1 MIKKIKLYLHKFYWY
16 KLLTNKVHKNTVLR
30 DPKSEANRAYKTFFN
45 KNIDWDNPKDLIEKI
60 YWLQFNTDT
69 SLWTKYADKYLVRD
83 YIKENGYND
92 HLPKLYGKWDNVEE
106 IDFSKLPEKFVLKA
120 NNGCG
125 TVLIVKNKKEIN
137 IKKTRRKLKRWLSLP
152 FGYSGAQLHYLKIK
166 PCIIAEELHENN
178 KEDIVISPNSLI
190 DYKVYCINGEPEA
203 IWVAYDRTYT
213 GVYMTIY
220 DLEWKKHPEYLV
232 SSDYYTYSDRDIP
245 KPKYLNEM
253 LEMSRKLSKPF
264 HQVRVD
270 FYIINNKPIFGEL
283 TFTTGIGWFTKDF
296 YNYLGSKIDLRELME
311 YNND

>member
-1 MIKKIKLYLHKFYWY
+1 MLKKIKLYLHKFYWY
-16 KLLTNKVHKNTVLR
+16 KLLTTKIHKSTVLR
-30 DPKSEANRAYKTFFN
+30 NPEKEANRVYNSVFN
-45 KNIDWDNPKDLIEKI
+45 NSINWDNPRDLIEKI
-60 YWLQFNTDT
+60 YWLQFKTDT

-83 YIKENGYND
+83 YIKESGYND
-92 HLPKLYGKWDNVEE
+92 HLPKLYGKWDDVEE
-106 IDFSKLPEKFVLKA
+106 IDFSKLPEKFVLKT

-125 TVLIVKNKKEIN
+125 TVLIVKNKEEIN

-152 FGYSGAQLHYLKIK
+152 YGYSGAQLHYLKIK
-166 PCIIAEELHENN
+166 PCIIAEELLENN

-220 DLEWKKHPEYLV
+220 DSEWEKHPKCLV
-232 SSDYYTYSDRDIP
+232 SSDYYTYSAKDIP
-245 KPKYLNEM
+245 KPKCLNEM
-253 LEMSRKLSKPF
+253 LEISRKLSKPF

-283 TFTTGIGWFTKDF
+283 TFTTGTGFFTKDF
-296 YNYLGSKIDLRELME
+296 YNYLGNKIDLRELME